1 MGWRLLMLR
10 ACCLT
15 TALVTVFVTANPP
28 AAGAQTRSRDTAR
41 SSDGCRDGWGD
52 SSRASFCEV
61 REETI
66 GGAAPLDV
74 DAGPNGGIKVI
85 GWDRGDVLV
94 RTIVRGYGETDADAR
109 RMVAG
114 VHVETAPRI
123 RALGPEPGRGESWS
137 VQFEM
142 HVPRRA
148 QLALRTING
157 GIAIDDFQGIA
168 EFRAQNGGVTLRN
181 VGGEIKG
188 ETTNGGMTIDL
199 EGDRWD
205 GLGLDVSTHNGGIKL
220 TLPERYSAELETGTV
235 NGRVTTDFPI
245 TVQGRLNR
253 EIHTTLGSGGVK
265 IRAMTT
271 NGGVTIRRR

>member
-1 MGWRLLMLR
+1 MLR

-15 TALVTVFVTANPP
+15 AALATLLITANPP
-28 AAGAQTRSRDTAR
+28 TAGAQTRSRDAAR
-41 SSDGCRDGWGD
+41 PSDACNERWGD

-66 GGAAPLDV
+66 GGAALLDV
-74 DAGPNGGIKVI
+74 DAGPNGGIKVT

-94 RTIVRGYGETDADAR
+94 RAVIRGYGETDADAR
-109 RMVAG
+109 RVVAG
-114 VHVETAPRI
+114 IHVETAPRI
-123 RALGPEPGRGESWS
+123 RALGPDMGRREGWS
-137 VQFEM
+137 VSFEI

-148 QLALRTING
+148 QLALHTNNG

-168 EFRAQNGGVTLRN
+168 EFHALNGGVALRN

-188 ETTNGGMTIDL
+188 ETTNGGLTIDL
-199 EGDRWD
+199 NGDRWD
-205 GLGLDVSTHNGGIKL
+205 GMGLDVSTHNGGVRL
-220 TLPERYSAELETGTV
+220 TLPERYSAELETGTT
-235 NGRVTTDFPI
+235 NGRVSTDFPI
-245 TVQGRLNR
+245 TVQGRLTQ

-271 NGGVTIRRR
+271 NGGVTIQRR